1 MLSRVA
7 AVMAIRTHNR
17 RRVTG
22 SSGRREGRESER
34 QRPNMSRRV
43 FTSAVLLFLVVMV
56 CCGTGGATA
65 TDKGASGQGSS
76 PEKYF
81 DWRDKKDGETVSS
94 LRVPSLVE
102 MNGDVFAVAEAQCT
116 EAGKSG
122 FTGIASELLTLTDQE
137 SKELGTAQVKT
148 QVLEECPAE
157 NKNCASESRKKVLV
171 SRPTTVVNGSDIHML
186 AGTYTFEVNKD
197 IDQTAA
203 AAKWGLLVASG
214 NFSTEGSDKKRIY
227 WNDAYVIPWTEFEKQ
242 QKSLTRLIGGGGS
255 GVKMK
260 DGTLVLPVEGT
271 KNGKAVS
278 LIIYTATDGG
288 NLSKGMSADGCGD
301 PSVVEWKKDKLMM
314 MTACEDGRRRV
325 YESGDKGEF
334 VDGGT
339 RDTLARVGQQTKGWK
354 G

>member
-1 MLSRVA
+1 
-7 AVMAIRTHNR
+7 
-17 RRVTG
+17 
-22 SSGRREGRESER
+22 
-34 QRPNMSRRV
+34 MSRRV
-43 FTSAVLLFLVVMV
+43 FTSAVLLLVVMV

-81 DWRDKKDGETVSS
+81 DWRDKEDGETVSS

-157 NKNCASESRKKVLV
+157 NKSCASKTESQDASPSGKKVHV

-186 AGTYTFEVNKD
+186 AGTYSFEVNKD

-227 WNDAYVIPWTEFEKQ
+227 WNDAYVIPWTEF
-242 QKSLTRLIGGGGS
+242 
-255 GVKMK
+255 
-260 DGTLVLPVEGT
+260 
-271 KNGKAVS
+271 
-278 LIIYTATDGG
+278 
-288 NLSKGMSADGCGD
+288 
-301 PSVVEWKKDKLMM
+301 
-314 MTACEDGRRRV
+314 
-325 YESGDKGEF
+325 
-334 VDGGT
+334 
-339 RDTLARVGQQTKGWK
+339 
-354 G
+354 